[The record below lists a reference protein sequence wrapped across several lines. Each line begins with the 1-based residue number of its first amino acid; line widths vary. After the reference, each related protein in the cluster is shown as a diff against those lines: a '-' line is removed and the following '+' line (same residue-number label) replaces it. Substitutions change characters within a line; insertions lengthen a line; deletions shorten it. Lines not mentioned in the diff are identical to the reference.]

1 MHVHVYVFPVCFVVR
16 IVEQLGAAKAI
27 KILKATEDI
36 EESGGLMVMVNI
48 LCSQ

>member
-1 MHVHVYVFPVCFVVR
+1 MFMYMRFLCIVVR
-16 IVEQLGAAKAI
+16 VVEQLGAAKAI

-48 LCSQ
+48 PCAQ